1 LPGPLFCPRQRRF
14 LVSGD
19 ACGVVDCAPTERR
32 RKHLP
37 RSFPPSS
44 RSISSSGSNGAKRRP
59 KWRTSCFR
67 TGSWLIGR
75 RGARAQSQARPRVRV
90 ANAAPCSPNRPSRY
104 PRTISRTPRRAS
116 PNSSDPR
123 PPTGGLHC
131 FREVLDRELVA
142 ERRPQALDI
151 VDLLDE
157 GAGLTADRRRS
168 SRRPPPVSASLWSAP
183 PWIGLPA
190 HADRSL
196 PVLPPRSIGD
206 RGRVLDA
213 ADGTVDEAQA
223 LRATGGDRHVERLDR
238 QATFRDDR
246 RASGRPGRRRRRADR
261 RRRTNRTALPA
272 PFCFRRH
279 FT

>member
-1 LPGPLFCPRQRRF
+1 
-14 LVSGD
+14 
-19 ACGVVDCAPTERR
+19 VVDCAPTERR

-168 SRRPPPVSASLWSAP
+168 SRRPPPVSASFMKRSAL
-183 PWIGLPA
+183 IAAA
-190 HADRSL
+190 HADRETSG
-196 PVLPPRSIGD
+196 PP
-206 RGRVLDA
+206 A
-213 ADGTVDEAQA
+213 A
-223 LRATGGDRHVERLDR
+223 LDR
-238 QATFRDDR
+238 RS
-246 RASGRPGRRRRRADR
+246 RARIGRCGRYGG
-261 RRRTNRTALPA
+261 
-272 PFCFRRH
+272 
-279 FT
+279 